1 VLSNSHFSNCQLS
14 ISVAMRTSLFF
25 AALLAAVS
33 QAAPPTPHGHGKHID
48 LDALA
53 RRNGKHWFGSAAD
66 IPGTAETTDAA
77 YLKVLKDNFGEI
89 TPANAMKV
97 CPIERIPHTIEQCL
111 D

>member
-1 VLSNSHFSNCQLS
+1 
-14 ISVAMRTSLFF
+14 MRTSLLIT
-25 AALLAAVS
+25 ALLVGVS
-33 QAAPPTPHGHGKHID
+33 QAAPPTSRGPGKHID

-77 YLKVLKDNFGEI
+77 YLKVLKNNFGEI

-97 CPIERIPHTIEQCL
+97 CPIERIPYAIEQCL

>member
-1 VLSNSHFSNCQLS
+1 
-14 ISVAMRTSLFF
+14 MRTSLFF
-25 AALLAAVS
+25 AALLAGVS

-97 CPIERIPHTIEQCL
+97 CPIGKITYLRT
-111 D
+111 